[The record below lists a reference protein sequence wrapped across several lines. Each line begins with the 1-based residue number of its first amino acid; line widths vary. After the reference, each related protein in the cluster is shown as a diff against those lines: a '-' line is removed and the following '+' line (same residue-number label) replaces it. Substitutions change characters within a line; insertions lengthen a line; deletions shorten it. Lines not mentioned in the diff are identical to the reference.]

1 MSFFEAIQA
10 CFSNYINFKGRA
22 IRSEYNY
29 WILFSFLIGAITG
42 ILDAIFFGLETLEY
56 GFSPINSLA
65 SILLF
70 MPSISVVVR
79 RFHDINKSGWNYFW
93 CFTIIGIIP
102 VIYWL
107 CFKEGDSEEN
117 FYGSNPMSYFG
128 ETSEDKKNDIDF
140 DNISK
145 LEKLAKL
152 KEQGHL
158 TEEEYNEKKKELL

>member
-1 MSFFEAIQA
+1 MNFFEAIQSG
-10 CFSNYINFKGRA
+10 FSNYVNFKGRA

-29 WILFSFLIGAITG
+29 WFLFTLLVGAITG
-42 ILDAIFFGLETLEY
+42 ILDFSIGYEDFDD
-56 GFSPINSLA
+56 FSPINSIA
-65 SILLF
+65 SLILF
-70 MPSISVVVR
+70 FPGISVMVR

-93 CFTIIGIIP
+93 GLTIIGIIP
-102 VIYWL
+102 IIYWL
-107 CFKEGDSEEN
+107 FFKEGNNGKN
-117 FYGSNPMSYFG
+117 FYGANPLG
-128 ETSEDKKNDIDF
+128 GNLEDEKNDIDF